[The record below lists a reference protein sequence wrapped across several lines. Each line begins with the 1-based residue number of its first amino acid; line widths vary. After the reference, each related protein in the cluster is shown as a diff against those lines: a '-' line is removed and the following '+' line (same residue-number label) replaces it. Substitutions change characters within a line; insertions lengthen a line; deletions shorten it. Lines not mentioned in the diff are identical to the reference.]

1 MTERALGIA
10 LKARLYRLL
19 AERPDFSRADP
30 AERIA
35 ATSAGQR
42 ALPLGRLDQVLIDR
56 ADETDLMCGCAVR
69 KLRDGGH
76 GQAGVLDV
84 LGMLSPDRILA
95 MYYAL
100 PPERR
105 RTVTRTDGVWSYHVA
120 RAPEDINEAQS
131 TIKEW
136 AEPIPDTPPE
146 MFRFQRESR
155 RYKAG
160 LPHALSPAEVE
171 IIETT
176 RVGDTTL
183 SINPHHPRPS
193 SYREG

>member
-1 MTERALGIA
+1 MSERALAIA

-19 AERPDFSRADP
+19 AERPDFSRWDP
-30 AERIA
+30 GERIA
-35 ATSAGQR
+35 ATSADR
-42 ALPLGRLDQVLIDR
+42 LPLPLGRLDQVLIDR
-56 ADETDLMCGCAVR
+56 AEETDLMCGYAVR

-100 PPERR
+100 SPERR
-105 RTVTRTDGVWSYHVA
+105 RTVTRTDGVWSYHAA
-120 RAPEDINEAQS
+120 RTPEGVEDAEREIA
-131 TIKEW
+131 EW
-136 AEPIPDTPPE
+136 AEPIPNTPPE
-146 MFRFQRESR
+146 VLRFQRESR

-171 IIETT
+171 MIEQS
-176 RVGDTTL
+176 RRD
-183 SINPHHPRPS
+183 R
-193 SYREG
+193 REATKP